1 MNLIKKRGVVLEL
14 SDSEMILLTAEG
26 EFVRRPVLNNSVV
39 VGQEICYSEN
49 VEPLL
54 KPRLGAQF
62 LTRWRRSGLAV
73 AVVLLLLLL
82 TPTLLNQMPMA
93 SETVAYVTIDVNPSI
108 GLGIDNKNTIVSS
121 EGLNKEGAD
130 IISAIDVVGMSSENA
145 VKAITEKIIIMGF
158 IKQDEAAQLM
168 ITIRPVRAGKNNKL
182 IAEIEQKLSESTKA
196 ALAKDN
202 VKYTTVA
209 SALIDEELRIS
220 AQVAGVSPGRYLMML
235 ADIQQNGMVALGSSG
250 ESNANENT
258 DSINLNEL
266 EETPALDTQMP
277 VEQETPN
284 LQKSN
289 EQLAAVD
296 TNPVI
301 DTPNTR
307 PSSGDQQDNSSETNK
322 PRENQNSLAAA
333 NLPTPVAEIAMFI
346 DGELAEED
354 DEDEED
360 ELNSEKEDKDTE
372 GKNSK

>member
-1 MNLIKKRGVVLEL
+1 
-14 SDSEMILLTAEG
+14 MILLTAEG

-49 VEPLL
+49 VEPML
-54 KPRLGAQF
+54 KPKLGAQF

-130 IISAIDVVGMSSENA
+130 IISSIDVVGMSSENA

-168 ITIRPVRAGKNNKL
+168 ITIRPIRAGKNNKM

-235 ADIQQNGMVALGSSG
+235 ADIQQNGMVALGSPE
-250 ESNANENT
+250 ESNANENPV
-258 DSINLNEL
+258 SINPNQL
-266 EETPALDTQMP
+266 EETNLDDQVPA
-277 VEQETPN
+277 EQDTPN
-284 LQKSN
+284 LHKPT
-289 EQLAAVD
+289 ELLAAAD
-296 TNPVI
+296 TNPAV
-301 DTPNTR
+301 DTPNTTR
-307 PSSGDQQDNSSETNK
+307 PNVGNQQNNSSETTS

-354 DEDEED
+354 DEDEDKDD
-360 ELNSEKEDKDTE
+360 ELNSEKEDKDILE
-372 GKNSK
+372 KAKDSK